1 MEPGWITS
9 TRYAMSVSGMSM
21 RNVDELERLKQAY
34 GDALAAYRQVLATLD
49 QQMDAGT
56 PTREDI
62 QRELDASVR
71 LNAARRAYLDAQIQ
85 S

>member
-1 MEPGWITS
+1 M
-9 TRYAMSVSGMSM
+9 AM
-21 RNVDELERLKQAY
+21 RNVEELERLKQAY
-34 GDALAAYRQVLATLD
+34 GNALAAYRQVLEILD
-49 QQMDAGT
+49 RQIDAGT

-71 LNAARRAYLDAQIQ
+71 LDAARRAYLDAQIQ